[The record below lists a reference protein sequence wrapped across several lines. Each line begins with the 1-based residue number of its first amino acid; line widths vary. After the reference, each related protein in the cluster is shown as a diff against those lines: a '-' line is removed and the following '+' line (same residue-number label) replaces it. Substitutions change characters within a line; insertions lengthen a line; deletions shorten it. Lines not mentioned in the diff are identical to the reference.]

1 MIQHKPKEI
10 ESSESPE
17 KFITIL
23 KKLIWKL
30 GKDSYLQWINY
41 NIMPF
46 SRLVNPQVI
55 YINTLMKELNSLN
68 DDLYESLMDSE
79 SDNARATAKAL
90 VSRLEDVIQTLE
102 RG

>member
-1 MIQHKPKEI
+1 LE
-10 ESSESPE
+10 
-17 KFITIL
+17 
-23 KKLIWKL
+23 
-30 GKDSYLQWINY
+30 KDSYLQWINC
-41 NIMPF
+41 NTMPF

-79 SDNARATAKAL
+79 PDNARATAKAL

>member
-1 MIQHKPKEI
+1 ME
-10 ESSESPE
+10 
-17 KFITIL
+17 
-23 KKLIWKL
+23 
-30 GKDSYLQWINY
+30 KDSYLQWINC
-41 NIMPF
+41 NTMPF

-79 SDNARATAKAL
+79 SDHAIVAAKSI
-90 VSRLEDVIQTLE
+90 VSRLQDVIETLE

>member
-1 MIQHKPKEI
+1 
-10 ESSESPE
+10 
-17 KFITIL
+17 
-23 KKLIWKL
+23 
-30 GKDSYLQWINY
+30 
-41 NIMPF
+41 MPF

-79 SDNARATAKAL
+79 PDNARATAKAL

>member
-1 MIQHKPKEI
+1 
-10 ESSESPE
+10 
-17 KFITIL
+17 
-23 KKLIWKL
+23 
-30 GKDSYLQWINY
+30 
-41 NIMPF
+41 MPF

-79 SDNARATAKAL
+79 SDHAIVAAKSI
-90 VSRLEDVIQTLE
+90 VSRLQDVIETLE

>member
-1 MIQHKPKEI
+1 
-10 ESSESPE
+10 
-17 KFITIL
+17 
-23 KKLIWKL
+23 
-30 GKDSYLQWINY
+30 
-41 NIMPF
+41 MPF

-90 VSRLEDVIQTLE
+90 VNRLEDVIQTLE

>member
-1 MIQHKPKEI
+1 
-10 ESSESPE
+10 
-17 KFITIL
+17 
-23 KKLIWKL
+23 L

-90 VSRLEDVIQTLE
+90 VNRLEDVIQTLE

>member
-1 MIQHKPKEI
+1 
-10 ESSESPE
+10 
-17 KFITIL
+17 
-23 KKLIWKL
+23 
-30 GKDSYLQWINY
+30 
-41 NIMPF
+41 MPF

>member
-1 MIQHKPKEI
+1 LE
-10 ESSESPE
+10 
-17 KFITIL
+17 
-23 KKLIWKL
+23 
-30 GKDSYLQWINY
+30 KDSYLQWINC
-41 NIMPF
+41 NTMPF

-79 SDNARATAKAL
+79 SDHAIVAAKSI
-90 VSRLEDVIQTLE
+90 VSRLQDVIETLE

>member
-1 MIQHKPKEI
+1 LIQHKPKEI
-10 ESSESPE
+10 ESSASPE

-90 VSRLEDVIQTLE
+90 VNRLEDVIQTLE

>member
-1 MIQHKPKEI
+1 M
-10 ESSESPE
+10 
-17 KFITIL
+17 
-23 KKLIWKL
+23 

>member
-1 MIQHKPKEI
+1 ME
-10 ESSESPE
+10 
-17 KFITIL
+17 
-23 KKLIWKL
+23 
-30 GKDSYLQWINY
+30 KDSYLQWINCKT
-41 NIMPF
+41 MPF

-79 SDNARATAKAL
+79 SDHAIVAAKSI
-90 VSRLEDVIQTLE
+90 VSRLQDVIETLE

>member
-1 MIQHKPKEI
+1 ME
-10 ESSESPE
+10 
-17 KFITIL
+17 
-23 KKLIWKL
+23 
-30 GKDSYLQWINY
+30 KDSYLQWINY